1 MAEVINWIL
10 AIGVVYGC
18 IYTWADIKERL
29 S

>member
-1 MAEVINWIL
+1 MLEVINWIL
-10 AIGVVYGC
+10 AIGVVYGG

>member
-10 AIGVVYGC
+10 ALGVVYAG

>member
-1 MAEVINWIL
+1 MVQILNWLL
-10 AIGVVYGC
+10 AIGVVYAG